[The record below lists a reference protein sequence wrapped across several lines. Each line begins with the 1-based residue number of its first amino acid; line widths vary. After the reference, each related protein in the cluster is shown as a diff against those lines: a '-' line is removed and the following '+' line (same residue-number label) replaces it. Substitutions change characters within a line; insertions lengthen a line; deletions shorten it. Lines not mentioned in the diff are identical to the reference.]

1 MFFSTDLI
9 LLTVELLVSSK
20 KHKIN
25 QTSVSYPRQRPH
37 LTYQSVMGLN
47 RRQPVGLSRTNSAGY
62 RTSFESPLALPTL
75 TEWGQSDCNSV
86 LGAWATEPE
95 YQSIVS
101 CKHAHQN
108 VMESPR
114 AEGNGTAK
122 FEISR
127 ALVFKFHTISKF
139 TRLKYFT
146 RAKIPTN
153 LSTRSTFLVRTHCSK
168 LNFRVITK
176 AIIIILSSFLMFLAQ
191 FYSSPQLD
199 Y

>member
-1 MFFSTDLI
+1 MQGT
-9 LLTVELLVSSK
+9 ELVSRAPWLSPPSRSEGSP
-20 KHKIN
+20 
-25 QTSVSYPRQRPH
+25 TVTVSYARERQS
-37 LTYQSVMGLN
+37 QS
-47 RRQPVGLSRTNSAGY
+47 T
-62 RTSFESPLALPTL
+62 
-75 TEWGQSDCNSV
+75 
-86 LGAWATEPE
+86 
-95 YQSIVS
+95 